1 MEEYIIIVTEIWKDI
16 KGYEGLYQ
24 VSNLGRVKSLDR
36 IIVRKD
42 GISQFKK
49 GIIKTPKINSDG
61 YCSVT
66 LSKNGNNKTFGI
78 HILVA
83 KHYIPNPDR
92 KPEINHI
99 DFNRENNQA
108 DNLEWCTHQ
117 ENIQYSS
124 NNGRYKQRDFN
135 GKNNPNYG
143 NHSLSKF
150 YKNNPDIAKEKLSRP
165 AQYNGRAIKIE
176 LYDEEMN
183 YIDTFEWI
191 GACAQYLRDN
201 NFTKANIDSI
211 RNNIT
216 VAVNKNKKYLKH
228 FYKKIA

>member
-1 MEEYIIIVTEIWKDI
+1 M
-16 KGYEGLYQ
+16 YQ

-83 KHYIPNPDR
+83 KHYIPNPDG

-99 DFNRENNQA
+99 DFKN
-108 DNLEWCTHQ
+108 
-117 ENIQYSS
+117 YSQKS
-124 NNGRYKQRDFN
+124 
-135 GKNNPNYG
+135 
-143 NHSLSKF
+143 H
-150 YKNNPDIAKEKLSRP
+150 
-165 AQYNGRAIKIE
+165 
-176 LYDEEMN
+176 
-183 YIDTFEWI
+183 
-191 GACAQYLRDN
+191 
-201 NFTKANIDSI
+201 
-211 RNNIT
+211 
-216 VAVNKNKKYLKH
+216 
-228 FYKKIA
+228 